1 MRRIG
6 STRGGVALSCL
17 LTVALAQLGRAQLP
31 NAPVLQNAFV
41 NPGITAALNFSNL
54 SGASSYAGAAAWAPG
69 SARFQVSAGLGAQTH
84 SGGPTRTVYGARVN
98 VPFVGATSSLGF
110 SAFVGYGVLAGGGS
124 LDSSE
129 AKSVVPLGVTAGYR
143 KPIGTSHGFSIYGSP
158 IYEFV
163 ARGGGAS
170 NVNVFRGAI
179 GLDVGITSSIGLT
192 LGLEFGG
199 SEPTGSGKP
208 SGTAFGGAISY
219 AFSAGR

>member
-1 MRRIG
+1 MRRVG
-6 STRGGVALSCL
+6 SFCGGVALSCL
-17 LTVALAQLGRAQLP
+17 LTVAMARVSEGQLP

-41 NPGITAALNFSNL
+41 NPGVTAALNFSNL

-69 SARFQVSAGLGAQTH
+69 SARFQFSAGLGAQTH
-84 SGGPTRTVYGARVN
+84 SGGSTRTVYGARVN
-98 VPFVGATSSLGF
+98 VPFVGATSSVGF
-110 SAFVGYGVLAGGGS
+110 SAFAGYGALSGGN

-129 AKSVVPLGVTAGYR
+129 AKSLVPLGVTAGYR
-143 KPIGTSHGFSIYGSP
+143 KAIGTSRGFSIYGSP

-163 ARGGGAS
+163 TRGGGAS
-170 NVNVFRGAI
+170 NVNAFRGAI